1 MNTFQ
6 QYTFYFILGGLL
18 FCLLNYFSKH
28 KNVLICAII
37 PAIPIL
43 FLTGLFFLYKE
54 KQNLKQY
61 TISSI
66 KTIVIYLLF
75 LFVFVALLNRNVN
88 VETSLMIGLSFFF
101 LFYLCC
107 FYKKWLK

>member
-1 MNTFQ
+1 MNTFH

-43 FLTGLFFLYKE
+43 FLAGLFFLYKE
-54 KQNLKQY
+54 NQNLKQY
-61 TISSI
+61 TITSI
-66 KTIVIYLLF
+66 KTILIYLLF
-75 LFVFVALLNRNVN
+75 LFVFVALLNQNVN
-88 VETSLMIGLSFFF
+88 VEQSLLIGLCFFL
-101 LFYLCC
+101 LFYLFC
-107 FYKKWLK
+107 FYKKLLT

>member
-43 FLTGLFFLYKE
+43 FLTGLFFYIRKN
-54 KQNLKQY
+54 K
-61 TISSI
+61 I
-66 KTIVIYLLF
+66 
-75 LFVFVALLNRNVN
+75 
-88 VETSLMIGLSFFF
+88 
-101 LFYLCC
+101 
-107 FYKKWLK
+107 